1 MLSICEYKLSLR
13 SIRPFLSV
21 VSTMLNTVTFIE
33 RGYEPDLLS
42 MILPTFVSSYIPQ
55 LIANGIVERFN
66 LDLCCVFL
74 QLIGILLGLML
85 YNQRIFLRVI
95 GDLPLL
101 SKIFNYLDYATS
113 NENTNSLINW
123 LIVSELTSIS
133 IRKMLFKKKSRIRG
147 SEALNLFLCVF
158 TLYMIR
164 TYQWKSKYII
174 FAVFA
179 VPVLKRIKK
188 IVMGF
193 SAKKE
198 LNLHVATIKTEDV
211 EEKKRGRK
219 VKVE

>member
-1 MLSICEYKLSLR
+1 MLNICEYKLSLR
-13 SIRPFLSV
+13 SIRPFLSI

-33 RGYEPDLLS
+33 RGYEPDLLA
-42 MILPTFVSSYIPQ
+42 MVLPTFISSYVPQ
-55 LIANGIVERFN
+55 LIANGIVKRFD
-66 LDLCCVFL
+66 LDLRCVFL

-101 SKIFNYLDYATS
+101 SKIFNYLDYASS

-123 LIVSELTSIS
+123 LIISELTSIS

-164 TYQWKSKYII
+164 TYKWKSKYII

-188 IVMGF
+188 IIMGF
-193 SAKKE
+193 SVKKE
-198 LNLHVATIKTEDV
+198 LNLHVATIKTEDI